1 MKILQVTRQFYPSI
15 GGIQNVV
22 YGLAKTI
29 LDLGIDVK
37 VVTLNLIFN
46 TGELVESESCFNG
59 IKIHRIPYFGTKRYP
74 VAIDVINRIDS
85 SDILHVHAI
94 DFFVDFL
101 SFTRF
106 LHRKAIIVTTHGG
119 IFHTKWM
126 LPLKQIY
133 FKTFTRMSLSFVDAV
148 VCNSKHDYDLFKV
161 IVPKSK
167 LHVID
172 NGVDVEKFHSIKKE
186 ISCGLLLG
194 IGRVAENKQ
203 IEKLISLLPN
213 LIHQCKD
220 IRLIWI
226 GVDVHNK
233 IPEMMELANKLGV
246 SSRVKFLG
254 EVSDQKMRKLLSKA
268 HFFVSAASYEAFGV
282 STIEAMSSA
291 TVPIVTAVG
300 VHPEVVVP
308 GETGF
313 ISEFDGDRAIKC
325 FKYALSLSISEL
337 ERIGE
342 NAREITLK
350 YSWKQ
355 VVQSYISIYES
366 VLASQTTPLKE
377 SEIF

>member
-46 TGELVESESCFNG
+46 TGELVESESFHNG
-59 IKIHRIPYFGTKRYP
+59 IKIYRIPYFGTKRYP
-74 VAIDVINRIDS
+74 VAIDIINRIDS
-85 SDILHVHAI
+85 CDILHIHAI

-101 SFTRF
+101 SFTHF
-106 LHRKAIIVTTHGG
+106 LHKKPIIVTTHGG
-119 IFHTKWM
+119 IFHTKWL

-133 FKTFTRMSLSFVDAV
+133 FKTFTRMSLSFVNAV
-148 VCNSKHDYDLFKV
+148 VCNSKHDYELFKT

-167 LHVID
+167 LHIID
-172 NGVDVEKFHSIKKE
+172 NGVDVEKFHSVKKE
-186 ISCGLLLG
+186 ISRGLLLG
-194 IGRVAENKQ
+194 IGRVAENKH
-203 IEKLISLLPN
+203 IERLISLLPN

-220 IRLIWI
+220 VRLIWI
-226 GVDVHNK
+226 GIDVHNK
-233 IPEMMELANKLGV
+233 IPELMRLANQLGV
-246 SSRVKFLG
+246 ASRVQFLG
-254 EVSDQKMRKLLSKA
+254 EVSDNKMRKLLSQA

-313 ISEFDGDRAIKC
+313 ISDFNEDKAIKC
-325 FKYALSLSISEL
+325 FKYAFSLNISEL
-337 ERIGE
+337 ERVGK

-355 VVQSYISIYES
+355 VVQSYVSIYES
-366 VLASQTTPLKE
+366 VLASQKPVLKE
-377 SEIF
+377 SETF